1 MNETL
6 REAGGAT
13 PSCADDQPS
22 QEADPASSSTVAQ
35 ATASP
40 VAAGGPQ
47 ADTAAAAATARPRP
61 KAAPKAH
68 DDRLWTK
75 DFLLG
80 TLINFLLMVNYY
92 SLMVVITSYSMKV
105 YDAPASAAGLAASI
119 FIIGALVAR
128 IIAGSVMDRVGRKR
142 MLLVGIVVEVVCSAL
157 YLLGIGF
164 APLFVLRFAHGFSYG
179 CCSTTIGTVVTALV
193 PAKRKGEGVGYYML
207 STTLGAAIG
216 PFLGMFLSQN
226 VGYTVLFVTAAAV
239 AVVGLL
245 FIVSLRVPEVS
256 RKARPAAAG
265 GAPQSEMGGFVSKII
280 EPSAV
285 SVGVMCGVLFFC
297 YSSLLTF
304 LTPFAEENNLT
315 TASSFFFV
323 AYAAATFV
331 TRPFTGKQF
340 DRKGDRIV
348 MVPAFIA
355 FTVGMALLSNVHH
368 PAVMLVAAALM
379 GYGAGTVQSSA
390 LALAVRMAPPEKL
403 SLANS
408 TFYALLDTGV
418 GVGPLILGIVEP
430 FWGYRGLFLS
440 MAALSV
446 VSFALYLYIGRK
458 NGAMRKLLDQNG

>member
-1 MNETL
+1 MEGSQNATEGNHSPCPAA
-6 REAGGAT
+6 RSGAG
-13 PSCADDQPS
+13 
-22 QEADPASSSTVAQ
+22 AS
-35 ATASP
+35 
-40 VAAGGPQ
+40 
-47 ADTAAAAATARPRP
+47 D
-61 KAAPKAH
+61 K
-68 DDRLWTK
+68 LWTK

-80 TLINFLLMVNYY
+80 TMINFLLMVNYY
-92 SLMVVITSYSMKV
+92 SLMVVITNYSMKV

-142 MLLVGIVVEVVCSAL
+142 ILLAGIAVEVACSAL
-157 YLLGIGF
+157 YLLDIGF
-164 APLFVLRFAHGFSYG
+164 LPLFALRLAHGFAYG

-193 PAKRKGEGVGYYML
+193 PANRKGEGVGYYML

-226 VGYTVLFVTAAAV
+226 VGYLVLFGTAAAV
-239 AVVGLL
+239 AVVGLAA
-245 FIVSLRVPEVS
+245 IASLKVPEM
-256 RKARPAAAG
+256 RKRARTAADTAG
-265 GAPQSEMGGFVSKII
+265 AADGAAEAAPNAKGAARRKRADGVMAQLI

-285 SVGVMCGVLFFC
+285 SVGVVCGVLFFC

-304 LTPFAEENNLT
+304 LTPFAEENGLQ

-340 DRKGDRIV
+340 DRSGDRVV

-355 FTVGMALLSNVHH
+355 FAIGMALLSNVHH
-368 PAVMLVAAALM
+368 PVAMLVAAALL

-408 TFYALLDTGV
+408 TFYALLDVGV

-440 MAALSV
+440 MAGLSLV
-446 VSFALYLYIGRK
+446 AFGIYLFVGRAG
-458 NGAMRKLLDQNG
+458 GAMRKLLAQNG

>member
-1 MNETL
+1 MDEIKS
-6 REAGGAT
+6 T
-13 PSCADDQPS
+13 PGDAVADRSPKK
-22 QEADPASSSTVAQ
+22 APAV
-35 ATASP
+35 P
-40 VAAGGPQ
+40 E
-47 ADTAAAAATARPRP
+47 
-61 KAAPKAH
+61 
-68 DDRLWTK
+68 RLWTK

-80 TLINFLLMVNYY
+80 TLVNFLLMVNYY

-128 IIAGSVMDRVGRKR
+128 IIAGSVMDRLGRKR
-142 MLLVGIVVEVVCSAL
+142 ILMAGIAVEVVCSLL

-164 APLFVLRFAHGFSYG
+164 APLFVLRFVHGFAYG
-179 CCSTTIGTVVTALV
+179 ACSTTIGTVVTALV

-216 PFLGMFLSQN
+216 PFLGMFLSQSA
-226 VGYTVLFVTAAAV
+226 GYTVLFTTAAAV

-245 FIVSLRVPEVS
+245 FIASLKVPEM
-256 RKARPAAAG
+256 RKRPAASARTQAHEG
-265 GAPQSEMGGFVSKII
+265 VVSRII

-285 SVGVMCGVLFFC
+285 PIGIVIGVLFFC

-304 LTPFAEENNLT
+304 LTPFAEENGLQ
-315 TASSFFFV
+315 TAASFFFV
-323 AYAAATFV
+323 AYALATFV
-331 TRPFTGKQF
+331 TRPFTGKLF

-355 FTVGMALLSNVHH
+355 FTVGMALLSTVHH
-368 PAVMLVAAALM
+368 PVALLIAAALM

-418 GVGPLILGIVEP
+418 GVGPLILGVVEP
-430 FWGYRGLFLS
+430 FWGYRGLFVA
-440 MAALSV
+440 MALLSV
-446 VSFALYLYIGRK
+446 VSFALYLYVGRK
-458 NGAMRKLLDQNG
+458 NGAMRALLKQNG